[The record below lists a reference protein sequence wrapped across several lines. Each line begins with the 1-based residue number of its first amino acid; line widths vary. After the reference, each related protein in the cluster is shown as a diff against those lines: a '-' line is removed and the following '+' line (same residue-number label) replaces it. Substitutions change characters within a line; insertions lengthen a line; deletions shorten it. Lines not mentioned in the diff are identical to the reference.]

1 MIFIALAL
9 LMLLAAAAAVVLPLW
24 RGAATPAAGYADP
37 ADATLRQQLEE
48 LERDL
53 ASGSLAEADYQN
65 ARRDMLAE
73 FSRKEA
79 AAPAQPG
86 KNWRRAS
93 ALAAAL
99 FILITA
105 PLLYWKYG
113 NWRTGVEGVDQASV
127 PAVEQ
132 MVAGLAERLHTT
144 DGNDLQGWVML
155 GHSYVVMNRYADAVD
170 AYSHAHQL
178 AGDGDADVL
187 SGYAEA
193 LTLADPAQFMDKAL
207 PLFEKALQ
215 LDPANPQALWYG
227 GLGAFER
234 GDKQLAVRRW
244 QALLQ
249 QDPPQE
255 YRQIIEKYIVEA
267 GGSVATPKE
276 TAAATGIRIHVSL
289 APALNAQ
296 VQPGETLFVFAL
308 PMGAAGGPPLAAR
321 RFQAG
326 ELPLDLTLT
335 DRDSPIPGRTL
346 SGQTRVVLI
355 ARVSISGAPEQ
366 QPGDFLGQTQWDA
379 AGGKPAAI
387 VIDTVVK

>member
-1 MIFIALAL
+1 MIFVALAL
-9 LMLLAAAAAVVLPLW
+9 LMLLAAVAAVALPLW
-24 RGAATPAAGYADP
+24 RGAAAPAAGSADP
-37 ADATLRQQLEE
+37 AVATHRLQLEE

-53 ASGSLAEADYQN
+53 AAGALAEADYQN
-65 ARRDMLAE
+65 ARRDVLAE
-73 FSRKEA
+73 FPRKDA

-86 KNWRRAS
+86 KSWRRAS
-93 ALAAAL
+93 ALGAAL
-99 FILITA
+99 FMLITA
-105 PLLYWKYG
+105 PLLYWEYG
-113 NWRTGVEGVDQASV
+113 SWRTGVEGVDQASV

-155 GHSYVVMNRYADAVD
+155 GHSYVIMNRYADAVD

-178 AGDGDADVL
+178 AGDGNADVL
-187 SGYAEA
+187 SGYGEA

-227 GLGAFER
+227 GLGAFEH
-234 GDKQLAVRRW
+234 GDRKLAVRRW
-244 QALLQ
+244 QTLLQ

-276 TAAATGIRIHVSL
+276 VAATGGVHIHVSL
-289 APALNAQ
+289 APALSAQ
-296 VQPGETLFVFAL
+296 VKPGEALFVFAL
-308 PMGAAGGPPLAAR
+308 PAGAAGGPPLAAR

-326 ELPLDLTLT
+326 ELPLDVTLT

-346 SGQTRVVLI
+346 SGQAHVVLV
-355 ARVSISGAPEQ
+355 ARVSVSGTPEQ
-366 QPGDFLGQTQWDA
+366 QPGDFVGQTQWDA

-387 VIDTVVK
+387 VIDTLVK